1 MKVLKIYDISE
12 YLEGFAQPIP
22 KEFVEKIKTEIM
34 TGIKI
39 GLLSAYPISYMQGL
53 AHAIGVPEII
63 LIGEN
68 GNYICS
74 DANIPPQWHCI
85 GCEDNYMECISQKS
99 GIRLESI
106 VIQKYQ

>member
-53 AHAIGVPEII
+53 HI
-63 LIGEN
+63 L
-68 GNYICS
+68 
-74 DANIPPQWHCI
+74 
-85 GCEDNYMECISQKS
+85 
-99 GIRLESI
+99 
-106 VIQKYQ
+106 